1 MVCGYHLS
9 VIRPRAYADGRFIKR
24 FFDSHFARARL
35 GTSANGL
42 TRYGLSQYPLDNVE
56 VPTPP
61 LPEQSAIATFLDRE
75 TAKIDALV
83 TEYRTLVELLKEK
96 RQAVIS
102 HAVTKGLDPTV
113 PMKDSGV
120 EWLGEVPEH
129 WRVVPL
135 KFLANQ
141 SSGGG
146 IQIGPY
152 GSMLTSIRYDEP
164 SSCKV
169 YGQENIINV
178 DFERGNRWIGEGDI
192 SSLYGYEVKAGDI
205 LFTRKGSIGQCA
217 VVPVAVFPGVI
228 DSDTIRLRLD
238 DDAALDSFIIF
249 GFTAAPY
256 ILKPRFK
263 SQKTGAILSGL
274 NSATISSLKF
284 VVPPR
289 PEQTGISDFVG
300 RETAKLDAVVTEAQQ
315 AISLLQER
323 RTALISAAVTG
334 KIDVRGLVDRDGAA

>member
-1 MVCGYHLS
+1 MTGAS
-9 VIRPRAYADGRFIKR
+9 SSG
-24 FFDSHFARARL
+24 FFDSQLTPALASL
-35 GTSANGL
+35 YSANGL
-42 TRYGLSQYPLDNVE
+42 TRCGLSQYVLDNVE
-56 VPTPP
+56 VPIPP
-61 LPEQSAIATFLDRE
+61 LPEQTAIAAFLDRE

-83 TEYRTLVELLKEK
+83 AEQQRLIELLKEK

-113 PMKDSGV
+113 PMKDSGI

-256 ILKPRFK
+256 I
-263 SQKTGAILSGL
+263 QAQVQVTKTGAILSGL

-334 KIDVRGLVDRDGAA
+334 KIDVRGLVDRDEAA